1 LSRLR
6 AKCPECRAY
15 TAVALGPEYECHAC
29 GRTFRAGL
37 VRVPRAWG
45 RDGEAM
51 AEAASLPLPYPET
64 AVIAEESL
72 AEQSLALA
80 LDLPERPL
88 VLGGCCCAHIGAVE
102 ALAARHGRIAVVW
115 FDAHGD
121 LNTID
126 SSPSGNEWAT
136 PLRMLLDSGATE
148 AQDVVLVGA
157 RNLDPPEE
165 EFIAMNGIALGGEAV
180 GRALAGTT
188 GTYVA
193 VDFDSLADDEVAP
206 FMPEPGGL
214 SVADAEEVL
223 VSVRDGNP
231 VLGAGLTAMLPD
243 ERNLAPAARLTA
255 ALGL

>member
-1 LSRLR
+1 MR

-15 TAVALGPEYECHAC
+15 TAVALGPEYECHVC
-29 GRTFRAGL
+29 GRTFAAGL

-45 RDGEAM
+45 RDGEPM
-51 AEAASLPLPYPET
+51 AEAASLPLPYPE
-64 AVIAEESL
+64 ASVVEEDSL
-72 AEQSLALA
+72 AEQSLVLA
-80 LDLPERPL
+80 LELPERPL

-121 LNTID
+121 LNTVE

-136 PLRMLLDSGATE
+136 PLRMLLDSGAVGAE
-148 AQDVVLVGA
+148 DVVLVGA

-165 EFIAMNGIALGGEAV
+165 EFIAANGIALGPEAV
-180 GRALAGTT
+180 PGALERTT
-188 GTYVA
+188 GAYVA
-193 VDFDSLADDEVAP
+193 VDFDSLTDEEVAP

-214 SVADAEEVL
+214 SLAEAEEVL
-223 VSVRDGNP
+223 SGVRERNR
-231 VLGAGLTAMLPD
+231 VLGVGLTAMLPD
-243 ERNLAPAARLTA
+243 ERNVGPATRLAS

>member
-1 LSRLR
+1 
-6 AKCPECRAY
+6 
-15 TAVALGPEYECHAC
+15 
-29 GRTFRAGL
+29 
-37 VRVPRAWG
+37 
-45 RDGEAM
+45 M

-64 AVIAEESL
+64 AVIAEDSL

-80 LDLPERPL
+80 LDLPEVPL

-165 EFIAMNGIALGGEAV
+165 EFIAMNEIAMGREAV

-193 VDFDSLADDEVAP
+193 VDFDALADDEVAP

-214 SVADAEEVL
+214 SVAEVEDVL
-223 VSVRDGNP
+223 VSVRDANP

>member
-1 LSRLR
+1 MR

-15 TAVALGPEYECHAC
+15 TAVALGPEYECHVC
-29 GRTFRAGL
+29 GRTFAAGL

-45 RDGEAM
+45 RDGEPM
-51 AEAASLPLPYPET
+51 AEAASLPLPYPEA
-64 AVIAEESL
+64 AVVEEDSL
-72 AEQSLALA
+72 AEQSLVLA
-80 LDLPERPL
+80 LELPERPL

-121 LNTID
+121 LNTVE

-136 PLRMLLDSGATE
+136 PLRMLLDSGAVGAE
-148 AQDVVLVGA
+148 DVVLVGA

-165 EFIAMNGIALGGEAV
+165 EFIAAHGIALGPEAV
-180 GRALAGTT
+180 PGALEGTT
-188 GTYVA
+188 GAYVA
-193 VDFDSLADDEVAP
+193 VDFDSLTDEEVAP

-214 SVADAEEVL
+214 SLAEAEEVL
-223 VSVRDGNP
+223 AGVRERNR
-231 VLGAGLTAMLPD
+231 VLGVGLTAMLPD
-243 ERNLAPAARLTA
+243 ERNVEPATRLAS

>member
-1 LSRLR
+1 MR

-15 TAVALGPEYECHAC
+15 TAVALGPEYECHVC
-29 GRTFRAGL
+29 GRTFAAGL

-45 RDGEAM
+45 RDGEPM
-51 AEAASLPLPYPET
+51 AEAASLPLPYPEA
-64 AVIAEESL
+64 AVVEEDSL
-72 AEQSLALA
+72 AEQSLVLA
-80 LDLPERPL
+80 LELPERPL

-121 LNTID
+121 LNTVE

-136 PLRMLLDSGATE
+136 PLRMLLDSGAVGAE
-148 AQDVVLVGA
+148 DVVLVGA

-165 EFIAMNGIALGGEAV
+165 EFIAAHGIALGPEAV
-180 GRALAGTT
+180 PGALEGTT
-188 GTYVA
+188 GAYVA
-193 VDFDSLADDEVAP
+193 VDFDSLTDEEVAP

-214 SVADAEEVL
+214 SLAEAEEVL
-223 VSVRDGNP
+223 AGVRERNR
-231 VLGAGLTAMLPD
+231 VLGVGLTAMLPD
-243 ERNLAPAARLTA
+243 ERNVGPATRLAS